1 MGVRASREQLTDATE
16 ESDTA
21 GLLTTKLMVPVP
33 RWRPVAR
40 QRLFALLDDATQ
52 GPMTLLAAPAGYGKT
67 LLLTAWATG
76 GSGGPPG
83 WSPGESGESGGPPG
97 PVAWVRVGPGDD
109 HPRRFWAHVLA
120 ALDGA
125 GVVRPDGLLAGLN
138 PQLEIGDGFLRAFV
152 GGLSELDGPVVL
164 ILDDLHE
171 ASGQAVVGQ
180 LRFLLR
186 HAPPQLR
193 LVVATRADP
202 PLALHRLRVSG
213 QLSEIREAE
222 LAFTLEET
230 QQLLE
235 DHGVVLT
242 AGELETLRRRTEGW
256 AAGLRLAALS
266 LRAHPR
272 PERFVA
278 DLAGDD
284 RAIAGYLVEEV
295 LAAQPPELRAFL
307 LRTSVAERLC
317 GDLADALTGG
327 ADGARV
333 LARLER
339 EHVFTSAI
347 GPNRTW
353 FRYHPLF
360 AELLRAELRYEHAA
374 ELPELHRRAASWH
387 AGNGQPVPAVRHA
400 LAAGDLDQ
408 AAAFLVASWA
418 PMLVEGQAAVL
429 RELVS
434 QLPGDRVRTTPELA
448 VVAAL
453 SRLAL
458 GQLEEA
464 DAWLGLALA
473 AEPRFA
479 REAAGPGGRRE
490 PPWVRHPLTGAALH
504 LARLYRARLVGDAAD
519 AGPAARVLL
528 ARAGEAGVERTD
540 GPDDHRTLAQAL
552 LGAAQLW
559 SGQLEDAAANLELAR
574 ADAGRRG
581 HEVVALAATAHLA
594 LLEAVEG
601 RLGRA
606 GELGR
611 LATEQAR
618 RVDWSASS
626 QLACADLALAV
637 CAYHRDD
644 LVTAVAAL
652 DRAAAAAAGDRPVLL
667 ATAILAAW
675 LAAGAGAEAAEA
687 ALARLD
693 AAELATRGRPPR
705 LLRAAARAARAKLLA
720 ATGDEEAASAA
731 LGPGAE
737 PPPPVETVVSAR
749 LQVARG
755 DPAAAARTLAPL
767 LAGGPGP
774 TAPEL
779 PLRIEAHLVDAL
791 ASQELAD
798 RAAAIRSLRTALDLA
813 APEGY
818 RRVFVEGGMPVR
830 VLLTD
835 HLHWDGTH
843 HQLVASLLERLRAV
857 AGADQPGGRPAV
869 PAPLVVPLSER
880 EQVVLRYLSSRLSA
894 GEIAD
899 ELYVSLNTVKTHIKS
914 IYRKLDTNRR
924 WDAVKRARQLQ
935 LL

>member
-1 MGVRASREQLTDATE
+1 LRPSLYSFPGCQQQGEWGVRASREQRTDATDAQ
-16 ESDTA
+16 DTA

-40 QRLFALLDDATQ
+40 QRLFALLDDGTQ

-67 LLLTAWATG
+67 LLLTSWTTG
-76 GSGGPPG
+76 RGSE
-83 WSPGESGESGGPPG
+83 GEGPPG
-97 PVAWVRVGPGDD
+97 PVAWVRVGPEDD
-109 HPRRFWAHVLA
+109 HPRQFWAHVLA
-120 ALDGA
+120 ALHGA
-125 GVVRPDGLLAGLN
+125 GVVRTDGLLAGLN
-138 PQLEIGDGFLRAFV
+138 PQLEIGDGFVRAFV

-171 ASGQAVVGQ
+171 ATGQAVTGQ

-202 PLALHRLRVSG
+202 PLALHRLRVAG

-230 QQLLE
+230 RQLLT
-235 DHGVVLT
+235 DHGVVLS

-327 ADGARV
+327 SDGARV

-339 EHVFTSAI
+339 EHVFTSAT

-353 FRYHPLF
+353 YRYHPLF

-374 ELPELHRRAASWH
+374 ELPDLHRRAATWH
-387 AGNGQPVPAVRHA
+387 AGNGRPVPAVRHA
-400 LAAGDLDQ
+400 LAAGDVDQ
-408 AAAFLVASWA
+408 AAALLATSWA

-434 QLPGDRVRTTPELA
+434 RLPGDRVRATPELA

-453 SRLAL
+453 SRLAM
-458 GQLEEA
+458 GELEEA

-479 REAAGPGGRRE
+479 RGA
-490 PPWVRHPLTGAALH
+490 RHPLTGAALH

-528 ARAGEAGVERTD
+528 ASAGEAALEGAAGD
-540 GPDDHRTLAQAL
+540 DDHRTLALAL

-581 HEVVALAATAHLA
+581 REVVALAATAHLA
-594 LLEAVEG
+594 LLEAVRG

-618 RVDWSASS
+618 RVDWSACS

-652 DRAAAAAAGDRPVLL
+652 DRATAAAAGDRPVLL
-667 ATAILAAW
+667 ATAILAGW
-675 LAAGAGAEAAEA
+675 LAAGAGAAEA

-720 ATGDEEAASAA
+720 ATGDEAAASAA
-731 LGPGAE
+731 LGPGDE
-737 PPPPVETVVSAR
+737 PRPPVEAVVSAR
-749 LQVARG
+749 LQLGGG

-767 LAGGPGP
+767 LTGGPGP
-774 TAPEL
+774 AAPEL
-779 PLRIEAHLVDAL
+779 PLAIEAHLVDAL
-791 ASQELAD
+791 AGQELAD
-798 RAAAIRSLRTALDLA
+798 RAAAIRSLRSALDLA

-830 VLLTD
+830 LLLTD
-835 HLHWDGTH
+835 HLHRDSSH

-857 AGADQPGGRPAV
+857 AGADRPAGRPEG

-880 EQVVLRYLSSRLSA
+880 ERVVLRYLSSRLSA

>member
-1 MGVRASREQLTDATE
+1 LRPPSYSVPGCQQQGDRGVRAGEFTTDAT
-16 ESDTA
+16 DTA
-21 GLLTTKLMVPVP
+21 GLLTTKLLVPVP
-33 RWRPVAR
+33 RWRPLAR
-40 QRLFALLDDATQ
+40 QRLFGLLDEGVK
-52 GPMTLLAAPAGYGKT
+52 GPLTLLAAPAGYGKT
-67 LLLTAWATG
+67 LLLTSWTTG
-76 GSGGPPG
+76 AR
-83 WSPGESGESGGPPG
+83 PPG
-97 PVAWVRVGPGDD
+97 PVAWVRVGPGD
-109 HPRRFWAHVLA
+109 HQPAQFWSHVLA
-120 ALDGA
+120 ALRGA
-125 GVVRPDGLLAGLN
+125 EVVPPDGPLAGLSPQVEIGDEFLHALLAGLFE
-138 PQLEIGDGFLRAFV
+138 LER
-152 GGLSELDGPVVL
+152 PVVL
-164 ILDDLHE
+164 ILDDLYE
-171 ASGQAVVGQ
+171 ATGQAVTGQ

-186 HAPPQLR
+186 HAPSQLR

-202 PLALHRLRVSG
+202 PLALHRLRVAG
-213 QLSEIREAE
+213 QLGEIREAD
-222 LAFTLEET
+222 LAFTLEEAGA
-230 QQLLE
+230 LLA
-235 DHGVVLT
+235 DHGVELS
-242 AGELETLRRRTEGW
+242 GEELDTLWRRTEGW

-266 LRAHPR
+266 MRGQSQPG
-272 PERFVA
+272 RFVA

-295 LAAQPPELRAFL
+295 LAAQPPEMREFL
-307 LRTSVAERLC
+307 LRTAVVDRLS

-327 ADGARV
+327 LDGARV

-339 EHVFTSAI
+339 EHVFTSAT
-347 GPNRTW
+347 GPNRAW
-353 FRYHPLF
+353 YRYHPLF
-360 AELLRAELRYEHAA
+360 AELLRAELRYEHPAD
-374 ELPELHRRAASWH
+374 LPGLHRRAAIWH
-387 AGNGQPVPAVRHA
+387 AGNGQPVRAVHHA
-400 LAAGDLDQ
+400 LAAGDSDQ
-408 AAAFLVASWA
+408 AAGLLATGWA
-418 PMLVEGQAAVL
+418 AMLAQGQAAVL
-429 RELVS
+429 AELVS
-434 QLPGDRVRTTPELA
+434 RLPGDRVRTTPELA

-458 GQLEEA
+458 GRLEEA
-464 DAWLGLALA
+464 DAWLGLAAA
-473 AEPRFA
+473 AEPWLA
-479 REAAGPGGRRE
+479 TEAAAGRGGAAGRPR
-490 PPWVRHPLTGAALH
+490 TGAAMR
-504 LARLYRARLVGDAAD
+504 LARLYRARLVGDVTD
-519 AGPAARVLL
+519 AGPAARVP
-528 ARAGEAGVERTD
+528 ATPTGTD
-540 GPDDHRTLAQAL
+540 DDDQRTLAHAL
-552 LGAAQLW
+552 LGVAQLW
-559 SGQLEDAAANLELAR
+559 SGQLEAAEASLEQAR
-574 ADAGRRG
+574 ADAGRTGRG
-581 HEVVALAATAHLA
+581 VVALAATAHLA
-594 LLEAVEG
+594 LLEAVLG

-652 DRAAAAAAGDRPVLL
+652 DRATAAAAGDRPVLL

-675 LAAGAGAEAAEA
+675 LAAGTGAGAAAA

-720 ATGDEEAASAA
+720 AAGDEAAASA
-731 LGPGAE
+731 LGPADE
-737 PPPPVETVVSAR
+737 PRPPVEAVVSAR
-749 LQVARG
+749 LQLAGG

-774 TAPEL
+774 AAPEL
-779 PLRIEAHLVDAL
+779 PLAVEAHLLEAL
-791 ASQELAD
+791 AGQELAD
-798 RAAAIRSLRTALDLA
+798 RAAAVRSLRSALDLA

-843 HQLVASLLERLRAV
+843 DQLVASLLERLRAV
-857 AGADQPGGRPAV
+857 AGADQPGGRPQAPV
-869 PAPLVVPLSER
+869 PLVVPLSER

>member
-1 MGVRASREQLTDATE
+1 
-16 ESDTA
+16 
-21 GLLTTKLMVPVP
+21 MVPVP

-76 GSGGPPG
+76 ESGG
-83 WSPGESGESGGPPG
+83 SGGPPG

-109 HPRRFWAHVLA
+109 HPPRFWAHVLA

-138 PQLEIGDGFLRAFV
+138 PQLEIGDGFMRAFV

-171 ASGQAVVGQ
+171 ATGQAVVGQ

-202 PLALHRLRVSG
+202 PLALHRLRVAG

-222 LAFTLEET
+222 LAFTLEEAGT
-230 QQLLE
+230 LLA
-235 DHGVVLT
+235 DHGVALS
-242 AGELETLRRRTEGW
+242 AGELETLWRRTEGW

-266 LRAHPR
+266 LGAHPQ
-272 PERFVA
+272 PGRFVA

-327 ADGARV
+327 SDGARV

-339 EHVFTSAI
+339 EHVFTSAT

-353 FRYHPLF
+353 YRYHPLF

-374 ELPELHRRAASWH
+374 ELPDLHRRAASWH

-434 QLPGDRVRTTPELA
+434 RLPGDRVRATPELA

-453 SRLAL
+453 SRLAM
-458 GQLEEA
+458 GELEEA
-464 DAWLGLALA
+464 DAWLGLTLA

-479 REAAGPGGRRE
+479 REAAGRRE
-490 PPWVRHPLTGAALH
+490 PPGARHPRTQAALH

-519 AGPAARVLL
+519 AGPAARVLV
-528 ARAGEAGVERTD
+528 APAGRMVLEATGAD
-540 GPDDHRTLAQAL
+540 DDHRTLAQAL
-552 LGAAQLW
+552 LGAAELW

-581 HEVVALAATAHLA
+581 REVVALAATAHLA
-594 LLEAVEG
+594 LLEAVLG

-652 DRAAAAAAGDRPVLL
+652 DRATAAAAGDRPVLL

-675 LAAGAGAEAAEA
+675 LAAGACAEAAEA

-755 DPAAAARTLAPL
+755 DPAAAARILAPL

-774 TAPEL
+774 
-779 PLRIEAHLVDAL
+779 
-791 ASQELAD
+791 
-798 RAAAIRSLRTALDLA
+798 A
-813 APEGY
+813 AP
-818 RRVFVEGGMPVR
+818 
-830 VLLTD
+830 
-835 HLHWDGTH
+835 
-843 HQLVASLLERLRAV
+843 
-857 AGADQPGGRPAV
+857 
-869 PAPLVVPLSER
+869 
-880 EQVVLRYLSSRLSA
+880 
-894 GEIAD
+894 
-899 ELYVSLNTVKTHIKS
+899 
-914 IYRKLDTNRR
+914 
-924 WDAVKRARQLQ
+924 
-935 LL
+935 

>member
-1 MGVRASREQLTDATE
+1 
-16 ESDTA
+16 
-21 GLLTTKLMVPVP
+21 MVPVP

-83 WSPGESGESGGPPG
+83 WSPGGPGGSGGPPG

-109 HPRRFWAHVLA
+109 HPRQFWAHVLA
-120 ALDGA
+120 ALHGA

-138 PQLEIGDGFLRAFV
+138 PHLEIGDGFVRTFV
-152 GGLSELDGPVVL
+152 GGLFELDGPVVL

-171 ASGQAVVGQ
+171 ATGQAVTGQ
-180 LRFLLR
+180 LRFLIR

-202 PLALHRLRVSG
+202 PLALHRLRVAG

-230 QQLLE
+230 RRLLE
-235 DHGVVLT
+235 DHGVVLS

-327 ADGARV
+327 SDGARV

-339 EHVFTSAI
+339 EHVFTSAT
-347 GPNRTW
+347 GPTRTW
-353 FRYHPLF
+353 YRYHPLF
-360 AELLRAELRYEHAA
+360 AELLRAELRYEHAT
-374 ELPELHRRAASWH
+374 ELPDLHRRAATWH

-408 AAAFLVASWA
+408 AAALLAASWA
-418 PMLVEGQAAVL
+418 PLLVEGQAAVL

-434 QLPGDRVRTTPELA
+434 RLPGDRVRTTPELA

-458 GQLEEA
+458 GELEEA

-479 REAAGPGGRRE
+479 RGA
-490 PPWVRHPLTGAALH
+490 RHPRTGAALQ

-528 ARAGEAGVERTD
+528 APAGEAAVEGTAGD
-540 GPDDHRTLAQAL
+540 DDHRTLAQAL

-652 DRAAAAAAGDRPVLL
+652 DRATAAAAGDRPVLL

-675 LAAGAGAEAAEA
+675 LAAGAGAAEA

-720 ATGDEEAASAA
+720 AAGDEEAASAA
-731 LGPGAE
+731 LGPGDE
-737 PPPPVETVVSAR
+737 PRPPVEAVVSAR
-749 LQVARG
+749 LRLAGG
-755 DPAAAARTLAPL
+755 DPAATARTLAPL
-767 LAGGPGP
+767 LASGPAE

-779 PLRIEAHLVDAL
+779 PLAIEAYLVDAL

-798 RAAAIRSLRTALDLA
+798 RAAAIRSLRSALDLA

-835 HLHWDGTH
+835 HLHWDSTH

-857 AGADQPGGRPAV
+857 AGADQPGGHPAA
-869 PAPLVVPLSER
+869 PAPLVAPLSER

>member
-1 MGVRASREQLTDATE
+1 
-16 ESDTA
+16 
-21 GLLTTKLMVPVP
+21 MVPVP

-40 QRLFALLDDATQ
+40 QRLFTLLDDGTQ

-83 WSPGESGESGGPPG
+83 

-109 HPRRFWAHVLA
+109 HPPRFWAHVLA

-138 PQLEIGDGFLRAFV
+138 PQLEIGDGFMRAFV

-171 ASGQAVVGQ
+171 ATGQAVVGQ

-202 PLALHRLRVSG
+202 PLALHRLRVAG

-230 QQLLE
+230 RRLLE
-235 DHGVVLT
+235 DHGVVLS

-327 ADGARV
+327 SDGARV

-339 EHVFTSAI
+339 EHVFTSAT

-353 FRYHPLF
+353 YRYHPLF
-360 AELLRAELRYEHAA
+360 AELLRAELRYEHDA
-374 ELPELHRRAASWH
+374 ELPDLHRRAATWH

-408 AAAFLVASWA
+408 AAALLAASWA

-434 QLPGDRVRTTPELA
+434 RLPGDRVRATPELA

-458 GQLEEA
+458 GELEEA

-473 AEPRFA
+473 SEPRFA
-479 REAAGPGGRRE
+479 REAAGPGGPSG
-490 PPWVRHPLTGAALH
+490 PPWTRHPLTGAALH

-528 ARAGEAGVERTD
+528 ARAGEAAAG
-540 GPDDHRTLAQAL
+540 DDDQRTLAQAL
-552 LGAAQLW
+552 LGAAELW

-581 HEVVALAATAHLA
+581 REVVALAATAHLA
-594 LLEAVEG
+594 LLEAVLG

-652 DRAAAAAAGDRPVLL
+652 DRATAAAAGDRPVLL

-675 LAAGAGAEAAEA
+675 LAAGTGAGAAAA

-720 ATGDEEAASAA
+720 AAGDEAASAT
-731 LGPGAE
+731 LGPADE
-737 PPPPVETVVSAR
+737 PRPPVEAVVSAR
-749 LQVARG
+749 LQLAGG

-774 TAPEL
+774 AAPEL
-779 PLRIEAHLVDAL
+779 PLAIEAHLADAL

-798 RAAAIRSLRTALDLA
+798 RGAALRSLRSALDLA

-843 HQLVASLLERLRAV
+843 YQLVASLLERLRAV
-857 AGADQPGGRPAV
+857 ADADQPGGRPEAPV
-869 PAPLVVPLSER
+869 PLVVPLSER